1 MSPAPESIAAPQRPG
16 DPDPPDGSL
25 LEFLT
30 PLAHAWRRLLLV
42 PLLVGA
48 VSVGVS
54 YLVPKTYQA
63 TTRLLTQQQPS
74 SAAASA
80 LASLGAL
87 GALSG
92 MSLGGRNPADMYVSL
107 MRSDNAAD
115 RLIDQF
121 DLLRVYDVAERW
133 QARRELA
140 NSTAIAVGKKDGL
153 ISVSV
158 EDKSPQ
164 RAADIANRYVD
175 ELRRLTTEL
184 AITEAQQRR
193 LFFERQLEQAR
204 DRLAD
209 AQAALQ
215 ASGFTVEALKA
226 EPKAA
231 ADSYAKLRA
240 ELTAAE
246 VRLQSMR
253 SSFADTAPEV
263 RTLQGTVAALRSQLS
278 RSETSRDPAELGPDY
293 VSKYREFKYRETLYD
308 LVAQQFELAR
318 VDESR
323 EGALIQIVDVA
334 RAPERKLRPKR
345 SLYGI
350 FAAVGAFLLLAGWT
364 IVGARIRQAEQGDPA
379 AYARWQAFIR
389 AFRGRAV
396 K

>member
-1 MSPAPESIAAPQRPG
+1 MNSAPESSAAQQRLHEPE
-16 DPDPPDGSL
+16 PPDGSL

-42 PLLVGA
+42 PLVVGA
-48 VSVGVS
+48 VAVGVS

-74 SAAASA
+74 SAATSA

-92 MSLGGRNPADMYVSL
+92 LSLGGRNPADMYVSL
-107 MRSDNAAD
+107 MRSDNATD
-115 RLIDQF
+115 RIIDHF
-121 DLLRVYDVAERW
+121 DLLGVYDVPERW
-133 QARRELA
+133 QARRDLA
-140 NSTAIAVGKKDGL
+140 KNTAIAIGKKDGL

-158 EDKSPQ
+158 EDRSPV
-164 RAADIANRYVD
+164 RAADIANRYVE

-193 LFFERQLEQAR
+193 LFFERQLEQAK

-209 AQAALQ
+209 AQTALQ
-215 ASGFTVEALKA
+215 ASGFTGAALKA

-231 ADSYAKLRA
+231 AESYAKLRA

-253 SSFADTAPEV
+253 SSFADAAPEV

-278 RSETSRDPAELGPDY
+278 RSEASRDPTDLGPDY
-293 VSKYREFKYRETLYD
+293 VSKYREFKYRETLYE

-323 EGALIQIVDVA
+323 EGALIQIIDVA
-334 RAPERKLRPKR
+334 SPPERKLRPKR

-350 FAAVGAFLLLAGWT
+350 LAALGAFLLLAGWT
-364 IVGARIRQAEQGDPA
+364 IFDARVRRAERDDPKT
-379 AYARWQAFIR
+379 YARWQAFR
-389 AFRGRAV
+389 SAFRGRAV

>member
-30 PLAHAWRRLLLV
+30 PLAQAWRRLLVV

-54 YLVPKTYQA
+54 YLVPKTYEA
-63 TTRLLTQQQPS
+63 TTLVLTKQQPS

-92 MSLGGRNPADMYVSL
+92 LSLGGRNPADMYVSL
-107 MRSDNAAD
+107 MRSDNATD
-115 RLIDQF
+115 RIIDRF
-121 DLLRVYDVAERW
+121 DLLRVYDVTERW
-133 QARRELA
+133 KARRELA
-140 NSTAIAVGKKDGL
+140 NHTEIVVGKKDGL
-153 ISVSV
+153 ITVAV
-158 EDKSPQ
+158 EDESPQ
-164 RAADIANRYVD
+164 RAADIANQYVE
-175 ELRRLTTEL
+175 ELRRVTTEL

-193 LFFERQLEQAR
+193 LFFERQLEQAS
-204 DRLAD
+204 DRLAE

-231 ADSYAKLRA
+231 AESYAKLRA

-253 SSFADTAPEV
+253 SFFADTAPEV
-263 RTLQGTVAALRSQLS
+263 RMMQGTVAALRSQLS
-278 RSETSRDPAELGPDY
+278 RSEASRDSAELGPDY
-293 VSKYREFKYRETLYD
+293 VSKYREFKYRESVYG
-308 LVAQQFELAR
+308 LVAEQFELAR
-318 VDESR
+318 ADESR
-323 EGALIQIVDVA
+323 EGALIQVVDVA
-334 RAPERKLRPKR
+334 SPPERKLRPKR

-350 FAAVGAFLLLAGWT
+350 FAAVGAFLLLAGWA
-364 IVGARIRQAEQGDPA
+364 IAGARIRQAEQSDPTT
-379 AYARWQAFIR
+379 YARWQAFR
-389 AFRGRAV
+389 TAFRGCTV

>member
-1 MSPAPESIAAPQRPG
+1 MSPAPESIAAPQRPR
-16 DPDPPDGSL
+16 DPEPPDGSL

-30 PLAHAWRRLLLV
+30 PLARAWRRLLLV

-92 MSLGGRNPADMYVSL
+92 LSLGGRNPADMYVSL
-107 MRSDNAAD
+107 MHSDNATD

-121 DLLRVYDVAERW
+121 DLFRVYDVTERW

-158 EDKSPQ
+158 EDESPQ
-164 RAADIANRYVD
+164 RAADIANQYVE

-204 DRLAD
+204 DRLAE

-231 ADSYAKLRA
+231 ADSYARLRA

-246 VRLQSMR
+246 VRLQAMR

-263 RTLQGTVAALRSQLS
+263 RTLQGTVAALRTQLS
-278 RSETSRDPAELGPDY
+278 RSEASRDPAELGPDY
-293 VSKYREFKYRETLYD
+293 VSKYREFKYRETLYE

-334 RAPERKLRPKR
+334 SPPERKLRPKR

-350 FAAVGAFLLLAGWT
+350 FAAVGAFVLLAGWT
-364 IVGARIRQAEQGDPA
+364 IAGARIRQAEHSDPTT
-379 AYARWQAFIR
+379 YARWQAFRR
-389 AFRGRAV
+389 AFRGRAG

>member
-1 MSPAPESIAAPQRPG
+1 MASTSDPSAAEDARREPAQ
-16 DPDPPDGSL
+16 PDGSL
-25 LEFLT
+25 IEFLT
-30 PLAHAWRRLLLV
+30 PLAKVWRRMLIV
-42 PLLVGA
+42 PMLAGA
-48 VSVGVS
+48 VSVGAS
-54 YLVPKTYQA
+54 FLVPKTYQA

-92 MSLGGRNPADMYVSL
+92 LSLGGRSPAELYASL
-107 MRSDNAAD
+107 MLSDNATD
-115 RLIDQF
+115 RIIDRF
-121 DLLRVYDVAERW
+121 ELMRAYDVEQRW
-133 QARRELA
+133 QARRELS
-140 NSTAIAVGKKDGL
+140 NNTVIAIGKKDGL

-158 EDKSPQ
+158 EDESPQ
-164 RAADIANRYVD
+164 RAAEIANHYVT

-215 ASGFTVEALKA
+215 ASGFTIEALKA

-246 VRLQSMR
+246 VRLQALR
-253 SSFADTAPEV
+253 SSFADAAPEV

-278 RSETSRDPAELGPDY
+278 RSEASRDPAELGPDY
-293 VSKYREFKYRETLYD
+293 VSKYREFKYRETLYE
-308 LVAQQFELAR
+308 LVGQQFELAR

-323 EGALIQIVDVA
+323 EGALVQVVDIA
-334 RAPERKLRPKR
+334 RPPERKLRPKR

-350 FAAVGAFLLLAGWT
+350 VAALGAFVLLAGWT
-364 IVGARIRQAEQGDPA
+364 IAGARIRQAEHSDPA
-379 AYARWQAFIR
+379 AHARWQAFRR
-389 AFRGRAV
+389 AFRRRTV
-396 K
+396 T